1 MNASGSGTSVAR
13 PRFFR
18 SAAEFRTWLTR
29 HHAGVREL
37 WLGFYNARSDRRG
50 ITYREAVDEAL
61 CHGWIDGIR
70 KSVDETRYVMRFTP
84 RRPGSKW
91 SAVNVRN
98 VRRLMA
104 EGRMRPAGQA
114 AFDRRTGKR
123 AGYSFEERPKR
134 LGAAFEKH
142 FRTDRRAW
150 EFFKAQA
157 PWYRRTAT
165 FWVMSAKQAETR
177 ERRFARLLRHSA
189 QAERIPPLARPA
201 KP

>member
-1 MNASGSGTSVAR
+1 
-13 PRFFR
+13 
-18 SAAEFRTWLTR
+18 
-29 HHAGVREL
+29 
-37 WLGFYNARSDRRG
+37 
-50 ITYREAVDEAL
+50 
-61 CHGWIDGIR
+61 
-70 KSVDETRYVMRFTP
+70 VDETRYVMRFTP

-104 EGRMRPAGQA
+104 EGRMRPAGQT

-142 FRTDRRAW
+142 FRTDQRAW

-157 PWYRRTAT
+157 PWYQRTAT
-165 FWVMSAKQAETR
+165 FWVMSAKKPETR